1 MESEA
6 LAIASKFWQAECRDD
21 QLMKMKKQKKTAQSQ
36 LYSLKK
42 QLKETEL
49 AHSMLLGVY
58 INTVRENTLL
68 HSTIGKFIEAYS
80 S

>member
-1 MESEA
+1 MEEA
-6 LAIASKFWQAECRDD
+6 LAIANKFWQAECRDD
-21 QLMKMKKQKKTAQSQ
+21 QFMKMKKQKKAAQSQ
-36 LYSLKK
+36 LCTLKK

-68 HSTIGKFIEAYS
+68 HSSIGKFIDSYS